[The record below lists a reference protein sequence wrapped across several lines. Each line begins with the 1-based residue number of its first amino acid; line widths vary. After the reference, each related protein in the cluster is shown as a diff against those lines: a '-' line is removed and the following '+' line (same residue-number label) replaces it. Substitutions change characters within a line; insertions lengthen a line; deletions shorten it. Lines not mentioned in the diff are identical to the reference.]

1 MDIRYSVNQRDFK
14 RYTTEETRKE
24 FLIENLY
31 VADEVVAVYSH
42 VDRMVTL
49 GCMPVSEN
57 VPIDKGI
64 DIWKN
69 FGTQYF
75 LERREIGIFNI
86 GGGGTVATEDE
97 TFHMGFKDCLYI
109 TKGTKKVSFASD
121 DPQNPAKFYMV
132 SAPAHK
138 ACKTTLIP
146 IEKAAKKPLGAAETS
161 NKRVINQFIHPD
173 VLETCQLSMGMTV
186 LEPGSVWNTMPA
198 HTHERR
204 MEVYMY
210 FEVPKDNVV
219 FHMMGEGKETR
230 HIVMQNEQAVISP
243 SWSIHA
249 GAGTSSYTFIWAMG
263 GENQAFD
270 DMDTIPP
277 VEMR

>member
-1 MDIRYSVNQRDFK
+1 MDIRYSANQRDFK
-14 RYTTEETRKE
+14 RYTTEEIRGE

-31 VADEVVAVYSH
+31 KKDEVVAVYSH

-49 GCMPVSEN
+49 GCMPVEEVVS
-57 VPIDKGI
+57 ISKGI
-64 DIWKN
+64 DVWAN
-69 FGTQYF
+69 FGTEYF

-86 GGGGTVATEDE
+86 GGAGKIKADGEVFE
-97 TFHMGFKDCLYI
+97 MGYKDCLYI
-109 TKGTKKVSFASD
+109 TRGTKEVTFESNSPDK
-121 DPQNPAKFYMV
+121 PAKFYMV
-132 SAPAHK
+132 SAPAHTSYS
-138 ACKTTLIP
+138 TTFIP
-146 IEKAAKKPLGAAETS
+146 IEKAAKRPLGSVETS

-173 VLETCQLSMGMTV
+173 VLKTCQLSMGMTV

-210 FEVPKDNVV
+210 FEVPENQVV
-219 FHMMGEGKETR
+219 FHMMGEGTETR

-243 SWSIHA
+243 SWSIHS
-249 GAGTSSYTFIWAMG
+249 GAGTSNYTFIWAMG

-270 DMDTIPP
+270 DMDNIATTDL
-277 VEMR
+277 R

>member
-1 MDIRYSVNQRDFK
+1 MDIRYSANQRDFK
-14 RYTTEETRKE
+14 RYTTEETRNE

-31 VADEVVAVYSH
+31 VANQVVAVYSH

-49 GCMPVSEN
+49 GCMPTTETVS
-57 VPIDKGI
+57 IDKGI

-86 GGGGTVATEDE
+86 GGAGVIKADGVEYKL
-97 TFHMGFKDCLYI
+97 GYKDCLYI
-109 TKGTKKVSFASD
+109 TKGTKEVLFSSD
-121 DPQNPAKFYMV
+121 DAANPAKFYMV

-138 ACKTTLIP
+138 ACKTTFIS
-146 IEKAAKKPLGAAETS
+146 IDQAAKKPLGAMETS

-210 FEVPKDNVV
+210 FEIPKDNVV
-219 FHMMGEGKETR
+219 FHMMGEGNETR
-230 HIVMQNEQAVISP
+230 HIVMQSEQAVISP

-249 GAGTSSYTFIWAMG
+249 ASF
-263 GENQAFD
+263 
-270 DMDTIPP
+270 
-277 VEMR
+277 